1 MITKQENS
9 KKQFKKFVS
18 DQGIFKAF
26 RNKKTEDNAEKQED
40 DDKYQKPAWDNILR
54 FIRELKNERSNVIL
68 LLVMGLLGNIFEAA
82 LPWTSKIMID
92 TVLPRKNISLLTG
105 VCAVLA
111 VIILCRI
118 ILFMFQDLITNTL
131 RGRYGVNLKIRLMKH
146 LQTLPLVRL
155 QEIKTGGLI
164 SRVQQDTESMC
175 GLIQTGLLTPFNAI
189 VMFTIGLTSL
199 FFVSVKLSFVCLFFC
214 IIIGAIA
221 YFVFNVMRPFQRNIQ
236 KDNANISAGLSEAFG
251 GVQVVRSFGR
261 EKTISQSFGVST
273 NLLWR
278 KSLYATYI
286 SILTHRS
293 FWLVY
298 LTVHICI
305 WFFGGYGVIQG
316 TLTIGGVV
324 VFISF
329 MDWLFRPLFMIMFS
343 FSEIQKSIA
352 CTERTFDLL
361 DEEPD
366 IIDPKEAKE
375 VSFIKKGISF
385 EDVTFEYPDGTR
397 ALTEVSLEIPKGKV
411 TALVGPSGAGKTT
424 LTNLVLRFY
433 EVSKGKLTLHGTNIT
448 EIKLRDYRR
457 LMSLVLQDVF
467 LFDGTVFDNIK
478 FGNREAS
485 DEDVVKAAK
494 VAHCHEF
501 IGKLEKKY
509 DSIIGEKGV
518 KLSGGQKQRV
528 ALARALL
535 SNPDLLI
542 LDEATSNLDSES
554 ESMIQDAL
562 QHIFKNRTSLV
573 IAHRLTTIM
582 DADNIIVFE
591 EGRLIEQGTHQ
602 ALLQQNGRYSEMYN
616 KQMEKAKRLQ
626 NYWDGSGYTEKH

>member
-9 KKQFKKFVS
+9 KKQFNEFVAN
-18 DQGIFKAF
+18 QGLLKGF
-26 RNKKTEDNAEKQED
+26 RNKDPKDNTKD
-40 DDKYQKPAWDNILR
+40 DDKYQKPAWDNIVR
-54 FIRELKNERSNVIL
+54 FIRELKNERSSVIL
-68 LLVMGLLGNIFEAA
+68 LLVMGVLGNIFEAA

-92 TVLPRKNISLLTG
+92 MVLPRQNLSLLTG

-111 VIILCRI
+111 VVILCRI
-118 ILFMFQDLITNTL
+118 ILFMFQDIITNTL
-131 RGRYGVNLKIRLMKH
+131 RGRYSVTLKVRLMKH

-199 FFVSVKLSFVCLFFC
+199 LFVSVKLSFVCLFFC
-214 IIIGAIA
+214 VIIGGIA

-251 GVQVVRSFGR
+251 GVQVVRSFRR
-261 EKTISQSFGVST
+261 EKTISQSFCVST

-278 KSLYATYI
+278 KSLYSTYI

-298 LTVHICI
+298 LTVQVCI

-329 MDWLFRPLFMIMFS
+329 MDWLFRPLFMIMSS

-352 CTERTFDLL
+352 CAERTFDLL

-366 IIDPKEAKE
+366 IIDPKKAKG
-375 VSFIKKGISF
+375 VSAITKGILF
-385 EDVTFEYPDGTR
+385 ENVTFEYPDGTK
-397 ALTEVSLEIPKGKV
+397 ALTEVTLEIPKGKV

-433 EVSKGKLTLHGTNIT
+433 EVTKGKITLDGTNIT
-448 EIKLRDYRR
+448 DIKLHDYRK

-478 FGNREAS
+478 FGNKEAS
-485 DEDVVKAAK
+485 EDDVVKAAK

-509 DSIIGEKGV
+509 DSVIGEKGV

-535 SNPDLLI
+535 SNPELLI

-562 QHIFKNRTSLV
+562 KHIFKHRTSLV

-591 EGRLIEQGTHQ
+591 EGRLIEEGKHEE
-602 ALLQQNGRYSEMYN
+602 LLKKNGRYAEMYN

-626 NYWDGSGYTEKH
+626 NYWDGAGLIENHGQE